1 MVFPGVPERTGSVLP
16 RVFSVSR
23 SILGISGV
31 PFVLPAGRRGGRMVF
46 PGVPGRTG
54 SVLPRV
60 FSVARSIVGRS
71 GVPVDFPPEGR
82 SGRDP
87 SVPPKEGFF
96 FCGLPSS
103 GGPMIRVAA
112 AETGPPSVRPVS
124 GMWTSSFLRRRAR
137 LLFVIGTVTRPAV
150 KKPLR
155 VRLRKTTGSGVGPGS
170 VPLSG
175 LPRKRILLLV
185 SIGRSRK
192 GSVRRSGPGSKR
204 MASEVRGRG
213 RRRIGL
219 SGRPLRRRNGF
230 LPFPPC
236 P

>member
-1 MVFPGVPERTGSVLP
+1 MVFPGVPE
-16 RVFSVSR
+16 
-23 SILGISGV
+23 
-31 PFVLPAGRRGGRMVF
+31 
-46 PGVPGRTG
+46 RTG

-96 FCGLPSS
+96 FHGLPSS

-150 KKPLR
+150 KKTSPSPIEKDHGIGCR
-155 VRLRKTTGSGVGPGS
+155 AGICAPVRS
-170 VPLSG
+170 
-175 LPRKRILLLV
+175 
-185 SIGRSRK
+185 
-192 GSVRRSGPGSKR
+192 
-204 MASEVRGRG
+204 ASEKDPPP
-213 RRRIGL
+213 GL
-219 SGRPLRRRNGF
+219 HRQVPKRFCPEKWSGIETNGV
-230 LPFPPC
+230 
-236 P
+236 